1 MSMEISLDYSSRKK
15 INPIWTF
22 GGNTC
27 HAPLLLRKDLLNHL
41 KMVKKQLG
49 FKYIRCHGALSDDM
63 GTVRSDGS
71 YDFTNI
77 YKMID
82 NLLEIGLR
90 PFFGFCAMPGLYA
103 TSEAGMSHYV
113 FRSAPPKDWNCWYRL
128 IKSLMLGLK
137 ERYGIKELLK
147 WYFEVWNE
155 PDIDYWTGTQ
165 AEYFKLYDLSA
176 KAVKEV
182 DIRLRIGGPAT
193 SKTLWIDEFIAHVK
207 NESPD
212 FGLNGVS
219 RCDFISTH
227 AYPSDLAF
235 SDSASGNVELHNSG
249 IMKKLFGA
257 ARIKIDEAF
266 GVDFPLI
273 CGEWNSSAGPYK
285 SCHDECNNAPFIAKI
300 MDDLSGI
307 CQGSLFWNISDIY
320 EEVGFHYQPFHGGYG
335 IISVNDIPKSS
346 FNAFKYLNSLGDQ
359 RLAVTFS
366 QETVGLGCIATT
378 KGNKTIVIVYYYREP
393 NMEQPESETIQ
404 LRGLPDSASEARV
417 STILPGRGSA
427 YETCLEIGKPEFA
440 NRKILGVLE
449 KASRPETTKV
459 DLSAGTLKIG
469 LGTLMKIEF

>member
-1 MSMEISLDYSSRKK
+1 
-15 INPIWTF
+15 
-22 GGNTC
+22 
-27 HAPLLLRKDLLNHL
+27 
-41 KMVKKQLG
+41 
-49 FKYIRCHGALSDDM
+49 
-63 GTVRSDGS
+63 
-71 YDFTNI
+71 
-77 YKMID
+77 
-82 NLLEIGLR
+82 
-90 PFFGFCAMPGLYA
+90 
-103 TSEAGMSHYV
+103 
-113 FRSAPPKDWNCWYRL
+113 
-128 IKSLMLGLK
+128 MLGLK
-137 ERYGIKELLK
+137 ERYGIKELSK

-176 KAVKEV
+176 KAVKELDV
-182 DIRLRIGGPAT
+182 RLRIGGPAT
-193 SKTLWIDEFIAHVK
+193 SKTVWIDEFIAHVK
-207 NESPD
+207 KDSPD

-335 IISVNDIPKSS
+335 IINVNDIPKSS
-346 FNAFKYLNSLGDQ
+346 FNAFKYLKSLGDQ

-366 QETVGLGCIATT
+366 QETVGLGCIATS
-378 KGNKTIVIVYYYREP
+378 KGNKTIIVVYYYREP
-393 NMEQPESETIQ
+393 NMKQAESEIIKF
-404 LRGLPDSASEARV
+404 RGLPESASEACV
-417 STILPGRGSA
+417 STILPGKGSA

-440 NRKILGVLE
+440 NRKIIGILE
-449 KASRPETTKV
+449 KASRPETGKT
-459 DLSAGTLKIG
+459 DLSADTLKIK